1 MDFKVEKYGP
11 TVVMISLNN
20 ESCPLPNETIVEL
33 QNIET
38 IGPFQNK
45 LVIEIMKQNV
55 EMAEALKG
63 LFKNHQVAFEIMDKI
78 KAFTF

>member
-1 MDFKVEKYGP
+1 MDLKIEKHGP

-20 ESCPLPNETIVEL
+20 ESCLLSNETVVEL
-33 QNIET
+33 QNAET

-63 LFKNHQVAFEIMDKI
+63 LFKNPPVAFEIMDKI